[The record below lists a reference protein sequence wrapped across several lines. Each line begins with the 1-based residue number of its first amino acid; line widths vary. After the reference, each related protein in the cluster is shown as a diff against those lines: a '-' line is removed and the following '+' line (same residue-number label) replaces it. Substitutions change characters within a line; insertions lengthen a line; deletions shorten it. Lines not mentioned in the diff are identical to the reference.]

1 MEFLHCGSSY
11 VSPRQLHILSGSSST
26 MNEILTKQMAPLQRE
41 LTRVFTKYPVD
52 LSQERILY
60 EKQLIKSIR
69 YQLNKGQLILRLTVD
84 NYNTYYLGSLNEFQK
99 KSDDF
104 VQHSTSYEFIAQYLD
119 ELLRPLFNNLSVST
133 RFLNSDD
140 FIYKLRYFAIKLDSL
155 LPKTQFVTFKIHD
168 LYDNVTHAGLLQ
180 ALYAFHAHSLVSTRH
195 KRLSNDAIH
204 ELTAIVLRNN
214 FFSYDDKIYRFTKGS
229 PLNLPLTDLLGD
241 IYLYD
246 WQFPLVRQLRLNDL
260 FYGRYHNIGL
270 MTWYGPIEQLQTILD
285 ELEQLLPSG
294 AQLTSFIATTVHF
307 MDCLID
313 NRRGNLFTNVYH
325 DSTVQPFLLP
335 YIPDHARLSHRKWFR
350 YIFIHAFHYCCS
362 FEDFEDERIYIDAIF
377 LANGYSLDFVEYHW
391 RQFLKRFNFSHV
403 ELTDLNRYKYSSL
416 RTELFSRIM
425 ARKREREEE
434 NLLETNQKMIQLH
447 YLFDWGSR
455 CEFNEKFHRLWLTIL
470 NEDLT
475 FKQYGLKI
483 QLNSKHCY
491 SSNILLARSITY

>member
-1 MEFLHCGSSY
+1 
-11 VSPRQLHILSGSSST
+11 
-26 MNEILTKQMAPLQRE
+26 MAPLRRE
-41 LTRVFTKYPVD
+41 LTRFFTKYPVD
-52 LSQERILY
+52 LSRRMNFEKEIQNLFHASFDQSIPSTLEERILY

-69 YQLNKGQLILRLTVD
+69 YQLNKDQLILRRTVD

-104 VQHSTSYEFIAQYLD
+104 VQHSISYEFIGMLDCINTEQQQLDEIIDSINSQFETLHQKRLINNDYRTKFIISKKSTTKLPHLYFLPETNEDIEMTVQPKFSSYQYSPIQKLAQYLD

-133 RFLNSDD
+133 RFLNTDD

-180 ALYAFHAHSLVSTRH
+180 ALYTFLAHPLVSTRH

-214 FFSYDDKIYRFTKGS
+214 FFSYDDKIYRFTKGC
-229 PLNLPLTDLLGD
+229 PLNLQLTDLLGD

-313 NRRGNLFTNVYH
+313 NR
-325 DSTVQPFLLP
+325 
-335 YIPDHARLSHRKWFR
+335 
-350 YIFIHAFHYCCS
+350 
-362 FEDFEDERIYIDAIF
+362 
-377 LANGYSLDFVEYHW
+377 
-391 RQFLKRFNFSHV
+391 
-403 ELTDLNRYKYSSL
+403 
-416 RTELFSRIM
+416 
-425 ARKREREEE
+425 
-434 NLLETNQKMIQLH
+434 
-447 YLFDWGSR
+447 
-455 CEFNEKFHRLWLTIL
+455 
-470 NEDLT
+470 
-475 FKQYGLKI
+475 
-483 QLNSKHCY
+483 
-491 SSNILLARSITY
+491 